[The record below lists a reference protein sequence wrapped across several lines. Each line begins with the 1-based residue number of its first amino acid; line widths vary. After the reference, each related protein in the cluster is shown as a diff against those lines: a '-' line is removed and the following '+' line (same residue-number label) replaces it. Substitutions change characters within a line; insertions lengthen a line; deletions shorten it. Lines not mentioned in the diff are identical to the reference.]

1 MSDQYSQRRCV
12 SQWVYWITLAPQQL
26 IGNRVGHMV
35 ILAGVELV
43 YEFLSLIQNVFGNCI
58 FFCPNCI
65 PLSYHHALGADSLDL

>member
-1 MSDQYSQRRCV
+1 
-12 SQWVYWITLAPQQL
+12 
-26 IGNRVGHMV
+26 MV